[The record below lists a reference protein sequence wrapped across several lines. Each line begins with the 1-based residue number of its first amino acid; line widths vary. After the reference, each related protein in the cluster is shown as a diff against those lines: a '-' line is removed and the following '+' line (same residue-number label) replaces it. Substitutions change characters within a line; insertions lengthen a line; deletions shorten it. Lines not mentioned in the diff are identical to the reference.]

1 MARTNRYNDE
11 DDALDDRGTLRDGR
25 RARLPMML
33 RDGYGDALV
42 HRPGY
47 AYTRSNF
54 RPRARVHDGAGGKVG
69 HRPGFVFDRDVYAR
83 DATVVEYDRYDQA
96 LVDAWKGNDRE
107 GYSACSEGAKA
118 TGDAMSVDKAY
129 SAYDA
134 GLREAWRTPPTGAD
148 GAPRYED
155 FDDDVD
161 FDVDED
167 GGDDGDD
174 NADETVARATTP
186 SESGWPSERTYR
198 QARRRRE
205 TDHRTVDQMIRDHE
219 TSMAAIYTAYDRE
232 LSETWR
238 QS

>member
-1 MARTNRYNDE
+1 MARTNRYNE
-11 DDALDDRGTLRDGR
+11 EDALDDRGTLRDGR
-25 RARLPMML
+25 RVRLPMML
-33 RDGYGDALV
+33 RDGYGGAPD
-42 HRPGY
+42 HRPSY

-69 HRPGFVFDRDVYAR
+69 HRPGFVYDRDVYAR

-118 TGDAMSVDKAY
+118 TGDAMTVDEAY
-129 SAYDA
+129 S
-134 GLREAWRTPPTGAD
+134 
-148 GAPRYED
+148 
-155 FDDDVD
+155 
-161 FDVDED
+161 DED

-174 NADETVARATTP
+174 NADETVARATTH